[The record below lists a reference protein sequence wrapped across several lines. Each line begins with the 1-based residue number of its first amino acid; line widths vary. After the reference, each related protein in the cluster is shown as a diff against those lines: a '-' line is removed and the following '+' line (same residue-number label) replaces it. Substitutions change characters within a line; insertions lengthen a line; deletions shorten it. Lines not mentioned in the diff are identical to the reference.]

1 MNPSHAQL
9 QGGLPHTP
17 QLFPSLFC
25 FRLQCINTL
34 KYLTAA
40 LGIIKLHRE
49 GILTLPWGSPVWRHG
64 QLVTDR
70 ETWCAGV
77 RGVPKSQ
84 AQLSKLHF
92 AMIIHLPVF
101 VWAQIFSSSGYTTR
115 SEIAGSYSNS
125 MFNLWRNYQTIFQ
138 HIIIFNTLFPPAVYE
153 LPVSLH
159 LCQHLLSS
167 GFLSLA
173 ILCLCLAIAWRGTL
187 LWFVFAF
194 LSSMIILNFFMC

>member
-1 MNPSHAQL
+1 MLMVIEPWASLVAQL
-9 QGGLPHTP
+9 VKNPPAMQEMRVQFL
-17 QLFPSLFC
+17 
-25 FRLQCINTL
+25 
-34 KYLTAA
+34 
-40 LGIIKLHRE
+40 
-49 GILTLPWGSPVWRHG
+49 
-64 QLVTDR
+64 DR
-70 ETWCAGV
+70 EDPLEKGKAACSRILAWRIPWATV